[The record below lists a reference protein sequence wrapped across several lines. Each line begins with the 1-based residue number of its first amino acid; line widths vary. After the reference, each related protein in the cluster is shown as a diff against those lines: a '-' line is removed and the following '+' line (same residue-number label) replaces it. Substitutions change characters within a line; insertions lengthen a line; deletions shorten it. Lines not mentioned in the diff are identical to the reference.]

1 MIKEEGSV
9 GDAPAGSRYLCI
21 SRVRDEVA
29 CRNISMVEL
38 VVVGRSLDEA
48 YLGISADV
56 LIRPATAA
64 PVDPSGNGSAVA
76 EFDDCPVGG
85 QYLVRLA
92 SPRHH

>member
-1 MIKEEGSV
+1 
-9 GDAPAGSRYLCI
+9 LCI

-29 CRNISMVEL
+29 CGNISMVEL
-38 VVVGRSLDEA
+38 AVGRSLDEA

-92 SPRHH
+92 SPHHH

>member
-1 MIKEEGSV
+1 MP
-9 GDAPAGSRYLCI
+9 PAGSRYLCI

-29 CRNISMVEL
+29 CRNISTVEL
-38 VVVGRSLDEA
+38 VVGRCLDEA

-64 PVDPSGNGSAVA
+64 PVDPSGNCSVVA

-92 SPRHH
+92 SSRHH

>member
-1 MIKEEGSV
+1 LIKEEGNV
-9 GDAPAGSRYLCI
+9 GDASAVSRYLCI

-38 VVVGRSLDEA
+38 VVVGGCLDKA

-64 PVDPSGNGSAVA
+64 RRPKRERFSGG
-76 EFDDCPVGG
+76 
-85 QYLVRLA
+85 
-92 SPRHH
+92 